1 MMWMFQKE
9 VFLFHRWDSNKH
21 KWREKNQIKRH
32 LLLLFFICKWL
43 CQSVSYLHFRS
54 SFANTGIQT
63 LIFFFILKFCF
74 LWWIFNLPRPNRL
87 YSLGFHHRTVYDQYI
102 LDLRTSADCPDR
114 GAHPS
119 PGWVELGE
127 VWSADHNCQLCNTCL
142 VFFGAFFCSA
152 NFRHKND
159 RKMSNHT
166 NWQCCKPLKI

>member
-1 MMWMFQKE
+1 MTGKKSDQASF
-9 VFLFHRWDSNKH
+9 
-21 KWREKNQIKRH
+21 IIT
-32 LLLLFFICKWL
+32 LLYLQMTVPKCILSALPVIICKYRD
-43 CQSVSYLHFRS
+43 SHFK
-54 SFANTGIQT
+54 I
-63 LIFFFILKFCF
+63 FFILKFSF
-74 LWWIFNLPRPNRL
+74 LWLIFNLPRPNRL

-152 NFRHKND
+152 NFRRKND
-159 RKMSNHT
+159 RNMSNHT